1 MIQVGDR
8 IPDAMLYRMSTDG
21 PTAVSTAAAFGGK
34 RVALF
39 GLPGAYTP
47 TCHREHLPGYVE
59 RATELRAK
67 GVDEIA
73 CVSVNDP
80 FVLEA
85 WSRDLGAA
93 GSVSML
99 SDSDGGELALVQ
111 LDQVLGLA
119 AGAVDSF
126 VEMAGLAAERGD
138 DVAGV
143 EAARGRL
150 QPGDDT
156 AFALPGSGGVGEGG
170 EAPHPVRGGLGAA

>member
-99 SDSDGGELALVQ
+99 SDSDAALARAMGLDVDLSAAGLGVRCKRYSALVDDGVVRE
-111 LDQVLGLA
+111 LN
-119 AGAVDSF
+119 
-126 VEMAGLAAERGD
+126 VEE
-138 DVAGV
+138 DVS
-143 EAARGRL
+143 
-150 QPGDDT
+150 
-156 AFALPGSGGVGEGG
+156 ALTVCS
-170 EAPHPVRGGLGAA
+170 ASHFLTLL